1 MCRCIQCTRK
11 LLRQLCIHDVHVHVY
26 VYACVCVVFSC
37 AAISRSMY
45 MIYMYMCMY
54 MYNVANQKN
63 LMFARDNNIIL
74 CTILQAALSF
84 LPR

>member
-1 MCRCIQCTRK
+1 MYNVHV
-11 LLRQLCIHDVHVHVY
+11 LRQLCIHDVHVHVH
-26 VYACVCVVFSC
+26 VYACVCIFSC

-45 MIYMYMCMY
+45 IQYMHMY